1 MQKSSFFFFAATF
14 AKLPLFS
21 RIFLQKTPLSFTWN
35 SCKSPLFSCNFPQ
48 TPNFRRD
55 FCKTLTFFFFLLRLL
70 QNSHFLLPQIYA
82 KVLFYFFFCGNLCK
96 IPTFHCNFC
105 KTAPLFSL
113 SFFFFASTSAK
124 LPLLFVCFF
133 AASFAKQSKPEQ
145 DKTKQTH
152 RCILFHFTVYLFIC
166 FFATTSAKPPPE
178 LHFEVQF
185 WG

>member
-55 FCKTLTFFFFLLRLL
+55 FCKTLTFFFLFAAA
-70 QNSHFLLPQIYA
+70 FAELPLPFTPNLC
-82 KVLFYFFFCGNLCK
+82 KSPFYFFFCGNLCK

-113 SFFFFASTSAK
+113 FFFCIDFCKT
-124 LPLLFVCFF
+124 PTFVCLFF
-133 AASFAKQSKPEQ
+133 CCEFC
-145 DKTKQTH
+145 KTKQTRARQNETNPPLH
-152 RCILFHFTVYLFIC
+152 FISFHCLFIHL
-166 FFATTSAKPPPE
+166 FFCYNLCKTSA
-178 LHFEVQF
+178 
-185 WG
+185 